1 MSADPNFASIAALI
15 GEPTR
20 AAFLG
25 ALLGGKAHTASELA
39 HLAGVTA
46 QTASMHLARLL
57 EGNLVR
63 VVASGRHRY
72 YELASPQVAHVLE
85 TLATIAPPAR
95 VASLRESERART
107 MRFARTCYDHLAG
120 RVGVALNDRLLER
133 GYLIVEDKHWQIS
146 AAGERWLQRTGI
158 NLAAWQK
165 GRRVAARPCLDWSEQ
180 RYHLA
185 GAAGAAITHWLLRE
199 GWITR
204 IGMSRAVQLT
214 PKGRAGFLSEW
225 KLSFD

>member
-1 MSADPNFASIAALI
+1 MSADPNFAPIAALI

-85 TLATIAPPAR
+85 TLASIAPPAR
-95 VASLRESERART
+95 VASLRESERARA

-120 RVGVALNDRLLER
+120 RVGVAFNDRLIER

-146 AAGERWLQRTGI
+146 AAGERWLKSSKI

-165 GRRVAARPCLDWSEQ
+165 GRRVVARPCLDWSEQ